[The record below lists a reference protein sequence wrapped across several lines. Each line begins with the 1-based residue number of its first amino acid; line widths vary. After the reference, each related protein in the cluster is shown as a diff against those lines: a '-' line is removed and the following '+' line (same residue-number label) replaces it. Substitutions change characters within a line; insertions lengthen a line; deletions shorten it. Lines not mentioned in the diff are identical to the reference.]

1 MAGVLAVLLAVNLM
15 VVGAWFQGARGARFR
30 LDRFDPLRSATFRF
44 TQLQRRSSLSG
55 RASLALCVLRRVAIP
70 RTPPPA
76 TPCCP

>member
-1 MAGVLAVLLAVNLM
+1 VTGVVAVLLAVNLM
-15 VVGAWFQGARGARFR
+15 IVGAWFQGAQAARFR

-44 TQLQRRSSLSG
+44 MQLQRRSSLSG

-76 TPCCP
+76 TPSCP